1 MTSKKALR
9 KSITA
14 VVTVAALAVSGTAV
28 AQAVSFGTPKGVDVA
43 AHQHPGGT
51 PIDWSKVRTDGQSFA
66 FVKATEGG
74 DWVNPHYVED
84 IQAANAAGLKTG
96 AYHYARPAGDA
107 KTQAANFAAQIALA
121 PDQTL
126 PPALDIEVAEG
137 KSAAQLE
144 QWIEE
149 FTSELK
155 RLTGRTPMI
164 YTYKYFWMGQMNNSQ
179 KFSDLP
185 LWLAA
190 YQDQAPD
197 TVGGWNKLSF
207 WQRSGSGK
215 VAGIPTDVDMNLFNG
230 SKQQLQSFSDGN
242 YVDVGGAL
250 EQLVVSDGLDLSSDS
265 TPLIGAILA
274 LAAGL
279 IALPQLADA
288 AEKSGLDPQAA
299 QGLAGFVKTL
309 QDKDALPVE
318 DLGDMAKGNFSVSD
332 LAILLD
338 NAGHVNNVKS
348 GNVSESEVSEAK
360 NAAKNAG
367 ADVPDFDAGQV
378 ATLLN
383 RVLQEHR

>member
-14 VVTVAALAVSGTAV
+14 VVTVAALAVSGTAI
-28 AQAVSFGTPKGVDVA
+28 AQAVSFGAPKGIDVA

-51 PIDWSKVRTDGQSFA
+51 PIDWSKVRSDGQSFA

-74 DWVNPHYVED
+74 DWVNPHYVQD

-121 PDQTL
+121 PNQTL
-126 PPALDIEVAEG
+126 PPALDIEVTEG

-179 KFSDLP
+179 KFSDMP

-190 YQDQAPD
+190 YQDQAPEA
-197 TVGGWNKLSF
+197 VGGWNELSF

-215 VAGIPTDVDMNLFNG
+215 VAGISTDVDKNLFNG
-230 SKQQLQSFSDGN
+230 SKQQLRSFSDGN

-279 IALPQLADA
+279 IAIPQLADA
-288 AEKSGLDPQAA
+288 AEKSGLDPEAA
-299 QGLAGFVKTL
+299 KGLASFVKTL

-367 ADVPDFDAGQV
+367 ADVPDFDAGQA

-383 RVLQEHR
+383 RVLQ

>member
-14 VVTVAALAVSGTAV
+14 VVTVAALAISGTAV
-28 AQAVSFGTPKGVDVA
+28 AQAVSFGAPKGVDVA

-84 IQAANAAGLKTG
+84 VQAAHAAGLKTG
-96 AYHYARPAGDA
+96 AYHYARPSTDA

-126 PPALDIEVAEG
+126 PPALDIEVDEG

-179 KFSDLP
+179 KFSDMP

-190 YQDQAPD
+190 YQDQAPEA
-197 TVGGWNKLSF
+197 VGGWKKLSF

-250 EQLVVSDGLDLSSDS
+250 EQLVVGDGVDLSSDS

-279 IALPQLADA
+279 IAVPQLVDA

-309 QDKDALPVE
+309 QDKDVLPVE

-348 GNVSESEVSEAK
+348 GTVSESEVSEAK
-360 NAAKNAG
+360 NAAKKAG

-383 RVLQEHR
+383 RVLQ

>member
-9 KSITA
+9 ESITA

-28 AQAVSFGTPKGVDVA
+28 AQAVSLGAPKGIDVA

-179 KFSDLP
+179 KFSDMP

-190 YQDQAPD
+190 YQDQAPEA
-197 TVGGWNKLSF
+197 VGGWNELSF

-215 VAGIPTDVDMNLFNG
+215 VAGISTDVDMNLFNG

-279 IALPQLADA
+279 IAIPQLADA

-299 QGLAGFVKTL
+299 EGLAGFVKTL

-360 NAAKNAG
+360 DAAKKAG
-367 ADVPDFDAGQV
+367 ADVPDFDAAQV

-383 RVLQEHR
+383 RVLQ

>member
-28 AQAVSFGTPKGVDVA
+28 AQAVSFGAPKGIDVA

-179 KFSDLP
+179 KFSDMP

-190 YQDQAPD
+190 YQDQAPEA
-197 TVGGWNKLSF
+197 VGGWNELSF
-207 WQRSGSGK
+207 WQRSGSVK
-215 VAGIPTDVDMNLFNG
+215 VAGISTDVDMNLFNG

-274 LAAGL
+274 LASGL
-279 IALPQLADA
+279 IAIPQLADA

-299 QGLAGFVKTL
+299 EGLAGFVKTL
-309 QDKDALPVE
+309 KDKDALPVE

-360 NAAKNAG
+360 NAAKNVG
-367 ADVPDFDAGQV
+367 ADVPDFDAAQV

-383 RVLQEHR
+383 RVLQ

>member
-28 AQAVSFGTPKGVDVA
+28 AQAVSLGAPKGIDVA

-121 PDQTL
+121 PNQTL
-126 PPALDIEVAEG
+126 PPALDIEVTEG

-179 KFSDLP
+179 KFSDMP

-190 YQDQAPD
+190 YQDQAPEA
-197 TVGGWNKLSF
+197 VGGWNELSF

-215 VAGIPTDVDMNLFNG
+215 VAGISTDVDMNLFNG

-242 YVDVGGAL
+242 YVDIGGAL

-279 IALPQLADA
+279 IAIPQLADA
-288 AEKSGLDPQAA
+288 AEKSGLDPEAA
-299 QGLAGFVKTL
+299 KGLASFVKTL

-383 RVLQEHR
+383 RVLQ

>member
-28 AQAVSFGTPKGVDVA
+28 AQAVSFGAPKGIDVA

-179 KFSDLP
+179 KFSDMP

-190 YQDQAPD
+190 YQDQAPEA
-197 TVGGWNKLSF
+197 VGGWKELSF

-215 VAGIPTDVDMNLFNG
+215 VAGISTDVDMNLFNG

-279 IALPQLADA
+279 IAIPQLADA

-299 QGLAGFVKTL
+299 EGLAGFVKTL
-309 QDKDALPVE
+309 KDKDALPVE

-367 ADVPDFDAGQV
+367 ADVPDFDAAQV

-383 RVLQEHR
+383 RVLQ

>member
-28 AQAVSFGTPKGVDVA
+28 AQAVSLGAPKGIDVA

-74 DWVNPHYVED
+74 DWVNPHYVQD

-179 KFSDLP
+179 KFSDMP

-190 YQDQAPD
+190 YQDQAPEA
-197 TVGGWNKLSF
+197 VGGWNELSF

-215 VAGIPTDVDMNLFNG
+215 VAGISTDVDMNLFNG

-279 IALPQLADA
+279 IAIPQLADA

-299 QGLAGFVKTL
+299 EGLAGFVKTL

-360 NAAKNAG
+360 DAAKKAG
-367 ADVPDFDAGQV
+367 ADVPDFDAAQV

-383 RVLQEHR
+383 RVLQ

>member
-28 AQAVSFGTPKGVDVA
+28 AQAVSLGAPKGVDVA

-84 IQAANAAGLKTG
+84 IQAANAVGLKTG

-367 ADVPDFDAGQV
+367 ADVPDFDAAQV

-383 RVLQEHR
+383 RVLQ

>member
-28 AQAVSFGTPKGVDVA
+28 AQAVSFGAPKGIDVA

-179 KFSDLP
+179 KFSDMP

-190 YQDQAPD
+190 YQDQAPEA
-197 TVGGWNKLSF
+197 VGGWNELSF

-215 VAGIPTDVDMNLFNG
+215 VAGISTDVDMNLFNG

-250 EQLVVSDGLDLSSDS
+250 KQLVVSDGLDLSSDS

-279 IALPQLADA
+279 IAIPQLADA

-299 QGLAGFVKTL
+299 EGLAGFVKTL

-383 RVLQEHR
+383 RVLQ

>member
-28 AQAVSFGTPKGVDVA
+28 AQAVSFGAPKGVDVA

-51 PIDWSKVRTDGQSFA
+51 PIDWSKVRSDGQSFA

-74 DWVNPHYVED
+74 DWVNPHYVQD

-179 KFSDLP
+179 KFSDMP

-190 YQDQAPD
+190 YQDQAPEA
-197 TVGGWNKLSF
+197 VGGWNELSF

-215 VAGIPTDVDMNLFNG
+215 VAGISTDVDMNLFNG

-279 IALPQLADA
+279 IAIPQLADA

-299 QGLAGFVKTL
+299 EGLAGFVKTL
-309 QDKDALPVE
+309 KDKDALPVE

-332 LAILLD
+332 LAILLE

-378 ATLLN
+378 ATLIN
-383 RVLQEHR
+383 RVLQ

>member
-9 KSITA
+9 ESITA

-28 AQAVSFGTPKGVDVA
+28 AQAVSLGAPKGIDVA

-179 KFSDLP
+179 KFSDMP

-190 YQDQAPD
+190 YQDQAPEA
-197 TVGGWNKLSF
+197 VGGWNELSF

-215 VAGIPTDVDMNLFNG
+215 VAGISTDVDMNLFNG

-279 IALPQLADA
+279 IAIPQLADA

-299 QGLAGFVKTL
+299 EGLAGFVKTL

-383 RVLQEHR
+383 RVLQ

>member
-28 AQAVSFGTPKGVDVA
+28 AQAVSLGAPKGVDVA

-121 PDQTL
+121 PNQTL
-126 PPALDIEVAEG
+126 PPALDIEVTEG

-179 KFSDLP
+179 KFSDMP

-190 YQDQAPD
+190 YQDQAPEA
-197 TVGGWNKLSF
+197 VGGWNELSF

-215 VAGIPTDVDMNLFNG
+215 VAGISTDVDMNLFNG

-279 IALPQLADA
+279 IAIPQLADA
-288 AEKSGLDPQAA
+288 AEKSGLDPEAA
-299 QGLAGFVKTL
+299 EGLAAFVKTL

-367 ADVPDFDAGQV
+367 ADVPDFDAAQV

-383 RVLQEHR
+383 RVLQ

>member
-28 AQAVSFGTPKGVDVA
+28 AQAVSLGAPKGIDVA

-121 PDQTL
+121 PNQTL
-126 PPALDIEVAEG
+126 PPALDIEVTEG

-179 KFSDLP
+179 KFSDMP

-190 YQDQAPD
+190 YQDQAPEA
-197 TVGGWNKLSF
+197 VGGWNELSF

-215 VAGIPTDVDMNLFNG
+215 VAGISTDVDMNLFNG

-242 YVDVGGAL
+242 YVDIGGAL

-279 IALPQLADA
+279 IAIPQLADA

-299 QGLAGFVKTL
+299 EGLAGFVKTL

-383 RVLQEHR
+383 RVLQ

>member
-14 VVTVAALAVSGTAV
+14 VVTVAALAVSGTAI
-28 AQAVSFGTPKGVDVA
+28 AQAVSFGAPKGIDVA

-51 PIDWSKVRTDGQSFA
+51 PIDWSKVRSDGQSFA

-74 DWVNPHYVED
+74 DWVNPHYVQD

-121 PDQTL
+121 PNQTL
-126 PPALDIEVAEG
+126 PPALDIEVTEG

-179 KFSDLP
+179 KFSDMP

-190 YQDQAPD
+190 YQDQAPEA
-197 TVGGWNKLSF
+197 VGGWNELSF

-215 VAGIPTDVDMNLFNG
+215 VAGISTDVDMNLFNG

-279 IALPQLADA
+279 IAIPQLADA

-299 QGLAGFVKTL
+299 EGLAGFVKTL
-309 QDKDALPVE
+309 KDKDALPVE

-383 RVLQEHR
+383 RVLQ

>member
-28 AQAVSFGTPKGVDVA
+28 AQAVSFGAPKGIDVA
-43 AHQHPGGT
+43 AHQHPGGM
-51 PIDWSKVRTDGQSFA
+51 PIDWSKVRSDGQSFA

-74 DWVNPHYVED
+74 DWVNPHYVQD

-179 KFSDLP
+179 KFSDMP

-190 YQDQAPD
+190 YQDQAPEA
-197 TVGGWNKLSF
+197 VGGWNELSF

-215 VAGIPTDVDMNLFNG
+215 VAGISTDVDMNLFNG

-279 IALPQLADA
+279 IAVPQLADA
-288 AEKSGLDPQAA
+288 AQKSGLNPQAA
-299 QGLAGFVKTL
+299 EGLAGFVKTL

-332 LAILLD
+332 LAILLE

-348 GNVSESEVSEAK
+348 GNVSESEASEAK

-367 ADVPDFDAGQV
+367 ADVPDFDAGKV

-383 RVLQEHR
+383 RVLQ

>member
-14 VVTVAALAVSGTAV
+14 VVTVAALAVSGTAI
-28 AQAVSFGTPKGVDVA
+28 AQAVSFGAPKGIDVA
-43 AHQHPGGT
+43 AHQHPGGM
-51 PIDWSKVRTDGQSFA
+51 PIDWSKVRSDGQSFA

-74 DWVNPHYVED
+74 DWVNPHYVQD

-179 KFSDLP
+179 KFSDMP

-190 YQDQAPD
+190 YQDQAPEA
-197 TVGGWNKLSF
+197 VGGWKELSF

-215 VAGIPTDVDMNLFNG
+215 VAGISTDVDMNLFNG

-279 IALPQLADA
+279 IAIPQLADA

-299 QGLAGFVKTL
+299 EGLAGFVKTL
-309 QDKDALPVE
+309 KDKDALPVE

-348 GNVSESEVSEAK
+348 GNVSESEVSDAK

-383 RVLQEHR
+383 RVLQ

>member
-14 VVTVAALAVSGTAV
+14 VVTVAALAVSGTAI
-28 AQAVSFGTPKGVDVA
+28 AQAVSFGAPKGIDVA

-51 PIDWSKVRTDGQSFA
+51 PIDWSKVRSDGQSFA

-74 DWVNPHYVED
+74 DWVNPHYVQD

-121 PDQTL
+121 PNQTL
-126 PPALDIEVAEG
+126 PPALDIEVTEG

-144 QWIEE
+144 QWIED

-179 KFSDLP
+179 KFSDMP

-190 YQDQAPD
+190 YQDQAPEA
-197 TVGGWNKLSF
+197 VGGWNELSF

-215 VAGIPTDVDMNLFNG
+215 VAGISTDVDMNLFNG
-230 SKQQLQSFSDGN
+230 SKQQLQTFSDGN

-279 IALPQLADA
+279 IAIPQLADA
-288 AEKSGLDPQAA
+288 AEKSGLDPEAA
-299 QGLAGFVKTL
+299 KGLASFVKTL

-383 RVLQEHR
+383 RVLQ

>member
-14 VVTVAALAVSGTAV
+14 VVTVAALAVSGTAI
-28 AQAVSFGTPKGVDVA
+28 AQAVSFGAPKGIDVA

-51 PIDWSKVRTDGQSFA
+51 PIDWSKVRSDGQSFA

-74 DWVNPHYVED
+74 DWVNPHYVQD

-121 PDQTL
+121 PNQTL
-126 PPALDIEVAEG
+126 PPALDIEVTEG

-144 QWIEE
+144 QWIED

-179 KFSDLP
+179 KFSDMP

-190 YQDQAPD
+190 YQDQAPEA
-197 TVGGWNKLSF
+197 VGGWKKLSF

-250 EQLVVSDGLDLSSDS
+250 EQLVVGDGVDLSSDS

-279 IALPQLADA
+279 IAIPQLVDA

-360 NAAKNAG
+360 NAAKKAG

-383 RVLQEHR
+383 RVLQ

>member
-14 VVTVAALAVSGTAV
+14 VVTVAALAVSGTAI
-28 AQAVSFGTPKGVDVA
+28 AQAVSFGAPKGIDVA

-51 PIDWSKVRTDGQSFA
+51 PIDWSKVRSDGQSFA

-74 DWVNPHYVED
+74 DWVNPHYVQD

-121 PDQTL
+121 PNQTL
-126 PPALDIEVAEG
+126 PPALDIEVTEG

-179 KFSDLP
+179 KFSDMP

-190 YQDQAPD
+190 YQDQAPEA
-197 TVGGWNKLSF
+197 VGGWNELSF

-215 VAGIPTDVDMNLFNG
+215 VAGISTDVDMNLFNG

-242 YVDVGGAL
+242 YVDIGGAL

-279 IALPQLADA
+279 IAIPQLADA
-288 AEKSGLDPQAA
+288 AEKSGLDPEAA
-299 QGLAGFVKTL
+299 KGLASFVKTL

-383 RVLQEHR
+383 RVLQ

>member
-28 AQAVSFGTPKGVDVA
+28 AQAVSLGAPKGIDVA

-84 IQAANAAGLKTG
+84 IQAANAAGHKTG

-179 KFSDLP
+179 KFSDMP

-190 YQDQAPD
+190 YQDQAPEA
-197 TVGGWNKLSF
+197 VGGWNELSF

-215 VAGIPTDVDMNLFNG
+215 VAGISTDVDMNLFNG

-279 IALPQLADA
+279 IAIPQLADA

-299 QGLAGFVKTL
+299 EGLAGFVKTL

-383 RVLQEHR
+383 RVLQ

>member
-14 VVTVAALAVSGTAV
+14 VVTVAALAISGTAV
-28 AQAVSFGTPKGVDVA
+28 AQAVSFGAPKGVDVA

-74 DWVNPHYVED
+74 DWANPHYVED
-84 IQAANAAGLKTG
+84 VQAAHAAGLKTG
-96 AYHYARPAGDA
+96 AYHYARPSTDA

-126 PPALDIEVAEG
+126 PPALDIEVDEG

-179 KFSDLP
+179 KFSDMP

-190 YQDQAPD
+190 YQDQAPEA
-197 TVGGWNKLSF
+197 VGGWKKLSF

-250 EQLVVSDGLDLSSDS
+250 EQLVVGDGVDLSSDS

-279 IALPQLADA
+279 IAVPQLVDA

-360 NAAKNAG
+360 NAAKKAG

-383 RVLQEHR
+383 RVLQ

>member
-28 AQAVSFGTPKGVDVA
+28 AQAVSFGAPKGVDVA

-51 PIDWSKVRTDGQSFA
+51 PIDWSKVRSDGQSFA

-74 DWVNPHYVED
+74 DWVNPHYVQD

-179 KFSDLP
+179 KFSDMP

-190 YQDQAPD
+190 YQDQAPEA
-197 TVGGWNKLSF
+197 VGGWNELSF

-215 VAGIPTDVDMNLFNG
+215 VAGISTDVDMNLFNG

-279 IALPQLADA
+279 IAIPQLADA

-299 QGLAGFVKTL
+299 EGLAGFVKTL
-309 QDKDALPVE
+309 KDKDALPVE

-378 ATLLN
+378 ATLIN
-383 RVLQEHR
+383 RVLQ

>member
-28 AQAVSFGTPKGVDVA
+28 AQAVNFGAPKGVDVA

-51 PIDWSKVRTDGQSFA
+51 PIDWSKVRSDGQSFA

-74 DWVNPHYVED
+74 DWVNPHYVQD

-179 KFSDLP
+179 KFSDMP

-190 YQDQAPD
+190 YQDQAPEA
-197 TVGGWNKLSF
+197 VGGWKELSF

-215 VAGIPTDVDMNLFNG
+215 VAGISTDVDMNLFNG

-299 QGLAGFVKTL
+299 EGLAGFVKTL
-309 QDKDALPVE
+309 KDKDALPVE

-367 ADVPDFDAGQV
+367 ADVPDFDAAQV

-383 RVLQEHR
+383 RVLQ

>member
-28 AQAVSFGTPKGVDVA
+28 AQAVSFGAPKGIDVA
-43 AHQHPGGT
+43 AHQHPGGM
-51 PIDWSKVRTDGQSFA
+51 PIDWSKVRSDGQSFA

-74 DWVNPHYVED
+74 DWVNPHYVQD

-179 KFSDLP
+179 KFSDMP

-190 YQDQAPD
+190 YQDQAPEA
-197 TVGGWNKLSF
+197 VGGWNELSF

-215 VAGIPTDVDMNLFNG
+215 VAGISTDVDMNLFNG

-279 IALPQLADA
+279 IAIPQLADA

-299 QGLAGFVKTL
+299 EGLAGFVKTL
-309 QDKDALPVE
+309 KDKDALPVE
-318 DLGDMAKGNFSVSD
+318 DLGDMAKGSFSVSD

-367 ADVPDFDAGQV
+367 ADVPDFDAAQV

-383 RVLQEHR
+383 RVLQ

>member
-14 VVTVAALAVSGTAV
+14 VVTVAALAVSGTAI
-28 AQAVSFGTPKGVDVA
+28 AQAVSFGAPKGIDVA

-51 PIDWSKVRTDGQSFA
+51 PIDWSKVRSDGQSFA

-74 DWVNPHYVED
+74 DWVNPHYVQD

-121 PDQTL
+121 PNQTL
-126 PPALDIEVAEG
+126 PPALDIEVTEG

-179 KFSDLP
+179 KFSDMP

-190 YQDQAPD
+190 YQDQAPEA
-197 TVGGWNKLSF
+197 VGGWNELSF

-215 VAGIPTDVDMNLFNG
+215 VAGISTDVDMNLFNG
-230 SKQQLQSFSDGN
+230 SKQQLRSFSDGN

-279 IALPQLADA
+279 IAIPQLADA

-299 QGLAGFVKTL
+299 EGLAGFVKTL
-309 QDKDALPVE
+309 KDKDALPVE

-367 ADVPDFDAGQV
+367 ADVPDFDAAQV

-383 RVLQEHR
+383 RVLQ

>member
-14 VVTVAALAVSGTAV
+14 VVTVAALAVSGTAI
-28 AQAVSFGTPKGVDVA
+28 AQAVSFGAPKGIDVA

-51 PIDWSKVRTDGQSFA
+51 PIDWSKVRSDGQSFA

-74 DWVNPHYVED
+74 DWVNPHYVQD

-121 PDQTL
+121 PNQTL
-126 PPALDIEVAEG
+126 PPALDIEVTEG

-179 KFSDLP
+179 KFSDMP

-190 YQDQAPD
+190 YQDQAPEA
-197 TVGGWNKLSF
+197 VGGWKKLSF

-250 EQLVVSDGLDLSSDS
+250 EQLVVGDGVDLSSDS

-279 IALPQLADA
+279 IAIPQLVDA

-360 NAAKNAG
+360 NAAKKAG

-383 RVLQEHR
+383 RVLQ

>member
-28 AQAVSFGTPKGVDVA
+28 AQAVSLGAPKGIDVA

-179 KFSDLP
+179 KFSDMP

-190 YQDQAPD
+190 YQDQAPEA
-197 TVGGWNKLSF
+197 VGGWNELSF

-215 VAGIPTDVDMNLFNG
+215 VAGISTDVDMNLFNG

-242 YVDVGGAL
+242 YVDIGGAL

-279 IALPQLADA
+279 IAIPQLADA

-299 QGLAGFVKTL
+299 EGLAGFVKTL

-367 ADVPDFDAGQV
+367 ADVPDFDAGKV

-383 RVLQEHR
+383 RVLQ

>member
-28 AQAVSFGTPKGVDVA
+28 AQAVSFGAPKGIDVA

-179 KFSDLP
+179 KFSDMP

-190 YQDQAPD
+190 YQDQAPEA
-197 TVGGWNKLSF
+197 VGGWNELSF

-215 VAGIPTDVDMNLFNG
+215 VAGISTDVDMNLFNG

-250 EQLVVSDGLDLSSDS
+250 KQLVVSDGLDLSSDS

-279 IALPQLADA
+279 IAIPQLADA

-299 QGLAGFVKTL
+299 EGLAGFVKTL

-367 ADVPDFDAGQV
+367 ADVPDFDAAQV

-383 RVLQEHR
+383 RVLQ

>member
-28 AQAVSFGTPKGVDVA
+28 AQAVSFGAPKGVDVA

-51 PIDWSKVRTDGQSFA
+51 PIDWSKVRSDGQSFA

-74 DWVNPHYVED
+74 DWANPHYVQD

-107 KTQAANFAAQIALA
+107 KTQAANFAAQVALA
-121 PDQTL
+121 PDQIL

-144 QWIEE
+144 RWIEE

-179 KFSDLP
+179 KFSDMP

-190 YQDQAPD
+190 YQDQAPEA
-197 TVGGWNKLSF
+197 VGGWKELSF

-250 EQLVVSDGLDLSSDS
+250 EQQVVSDGLDLSSDS

-279 IALPQLADA
+279 IAIPQLADA

-299 QGLAGFVKTL
+299 EGLADFVKTL

-338 NAGHVNNVKS
+338 NAGHVNNVES
-348 GNVSESEVSEAK
+348 GNVSESEVSAAK

-367 ADVPDFDAGQV
+367 ADVPDFDAAQV

-383 RVLQEHR
+383 RVLQ

>member
-28 AQAVSFGTPKGVDVA
+28 AQAVSFGAPKGVDVA

-74 DWVNPHYVED
+74 DWVNPHYVDD

-107 KTQAANFAAQIALA
+107 KTQAANFAAQVALA
-121 PDQTL
+121 PGQTL

-179 KFSDLP
+179 KFSDMP

-197 TVGGWNKLSF
+197 AVGGWTKLSF

-242 YVDVGGAL
+242 YVDLGGAL

-279 IALPQLADA
+279 IALPQLTDA

-318 DLGDMAKGNFSVSD
+318 DLGDMAKGDFSVSD

-360 NAAKNAG
+360 NAAKKAG

-383 RVLQEHR
+383 RVLQ

>member
-14 VVTVAALAVSGTAV
+14 VVTVAALAISGTAV
-28 AQAVSFGTPKGVDVA
+28 AQAVSFGAPKGVDVA

-84 IQAANAAGLKTG
+84 VQAAHAAGLKTG
-96 AYHYARPAGDA
+96 AYHYARPSTDA

-126 PPALDIEVAEG
+126 PPALDIEVDEG

-179 KFSDLP
+179 KFSDMP

-190 YQDQAPD
+190 YQDQAPEA
-197 TVGGWNKLSF
+197 VGGWKKLSF

-250 EQLVVSDGLDLSSDS
+250 EQLVVGDGVDLSSDS

-279 IALPQLADA
+279 IAIPQLVDV

-360 NAAKNAG
+360 NAAKKAG

-383 RVLQEHR
+383 RVLQ

>member
-84 IQAANAAGLKTG
+84 IQAAKAAGLKTG

-383 RVLQEHR
+383 RVLQ

>member
-14 VVTVAALAVSGTAV
+14 VVTVAALAVSGTAI
-28 AQAVSFGTPKGVDVA
+28 AQAVSFGAPKGIDVA

-51 PIDWSKVRTDGQSFA
+51 PIDWSKVRSDGQSFA

-74 DWVNPHYVED
+74 DWVNPHYVQD

-121 PDQTL
+121 PNQTL
-126 PPALDIEVAEG
+126 PPALDIEVTEG

-179 KFSDLP
+179 KFSDMP

-190 YQDQAPD
+190 YQDQAPEA
-197 TVGGWNKLSF
+197 VGGWNELSF

-215 VAGIPTDVDMNLFNG
+215 VAGISTDVDMNLFNG
-230 SKQQLQSFSDGN
+230 SKQQLQTFSDGN

-279 IALPQLADA
+279 IAIPQLADA
-288 AEKSGLDPQAA
+288 AEKSGLDPEAA
-299 QGLAGFVKTL
+299 EGLAAFVKTL

-383 RVLQEHR
+383 RVLQ

>member
-28 AQAVSFGTPKGVDVA
+28 AQAVSLGAPKGIDVA

-179 KFSDLP
+179 KFSDMP

-190 YQDQAPD
+190 YQDQAPEA
-197 TVGGWNKLSF
+197 VGGWNELSF

-279 IALPQLADA
+279 IAIPQLADA

-299 QGLAGFVKTL
+299 EGLAGFVKTL

-338 NAGHVNNVKS
+338 NAGHVKNVKS

-383 RVLQEHR
+383 RVLQ

>member
-14 VVTVAALAVSGTAV
+14 VVTVAALAVSGTAI
-28 AQAVSFGTPKGVDVA
+28 AQAVSFGAPKGIDVA

-51 PIDWSKVRTDGQSFA
+51 PIDWSKVRSDGQSFA

-74 DWVNPHYVED
+74 DWVNPHYVQD

-121 PDQTL
+121 PNQTL
-126 PPALDIEVAEG
+126 PPALDIEVTEG

-179 KFSDLP
+179 KFSDMP

-190 YQDQAPD
+190 YQDQAPEA
-197 TVGGWNKLSF
+197 VGGWNELSF

-215 VAGIPTDVDMNLFNG
+215 VAGISTDVDMNLFNG

-242 YVDVGGAL
+242 YVDIGGAL

-279 IALPQLADA
+279 IAIPQLADA
-288 AEKSGLDPQAA
+288 AEKSGLDPEAA
-299 QGLAGFVKTL
+299 EGLAAFVKTL

-383 RVLQEHR
+383 RVLQ

>member
-28 AQAVSFGTPKGVDVA
+28 AQAVSLGAPKGIDVA

-179 KFSDLP
+179 KFSDMP

-190 YQDQAPD
+190 YQDQAPEA
-197 TVGGWNKLSF
+197 VGGWKELSF

-215 VAGIPTDVDMNLFNG
+215 VAGISTDVDMNLFNG

-279 IALPQLADA
+279 IAIPQLADA

-299 QGLAGFVKTL
+299 EGLAGFVKTL
-309 QDKDALPVE
+309 KDKDALPVE

-383 RVLQEHR
+383 RVLQ

>member
-28 AQAVSFGTPKGVDVA
+28 AQAVSFGAPKGIDVA

-121 PDQTL
+121 PNQTL
-126 PPALDIEVAEG
+126 PPALDIEVTEG

-179 KFSDLP
+179 KFSDMP

-190 YQDQAPD
+190 YQDQAPEA
-197 TVGGWNKLSF
+197 VGGWKELSF

-215 VAGIPTDVDMNLFNG
+215 VAGISTDVDMNLFNG

-279 IALPQLADA
+279 IAIPQLADA

-299 QGLAGFVKTL
+299 EGLAGFVKTL
-309 QDKDALPVE
+309 KDKDALPVE

-383 RVLQEHR
+383 RVLQ

>member
-28 AQAVSFGTPKGVDVA
+28 AQAVSLGAPKGIDVA

-179 KFSDLP
+179 KFSDMP

-190 YQDQAPD
+190 YQDQAPEA
-197 TVGGWNKLSF
+197 VGGWKELSF

-215 VAGIPTDVDMNLFNG
+215 VAGISTDVDMNLFNG

-279 IALPQLADA
+279 IAIPQLADA

-299 QGLAGFVKTL
+299 EGLAGFVKTL

-383 RVLQEHR
+383 RVLQ

>member
-28 AQAVSFGTPKGVDVA
+28 AQAVSFGAPKGIDVA

-121 PDQTL
+121 PNQTL
-126 PPALDIEVAEG
+126 PPALDIEVTEG

-179 KFSDLP
+179 KFSDMP

-190 YQDQAPD
+190 YQDQAPEA
-197 TVGGWNKLSF
+197 VGGWNELSF

-215 VAGIPTDVDMNLFNG
+215 VAGISTDVDMNLFNG

-279 IALPQLADA
+279 IAIPQLADA
-288 AEKSGLDPQAA
+288 AEKSGLDPEAA
-299 QGLAGFVKTL
+299 KGLASFVKTL

-383 RVLQEHR
+383 RVLQ

>member
-9 KSITA
+9 ESITA

-28 AQAVSFGTPKGVDVA
+28 AQAVSLGAPKGIDVA

-179 KFSDLP
+179 KFSDMP

-190 YQDQAPD
+190 YQDQAPEA
-197 TVGGWNKLSF
+197 VGGWNELSF

-279 IALPQLADA
+279 IAIPQLADA

-299 QGLAGFVKTL
+299 EGLAGFVKTL

-348 GNVSESEVSEAK
+348 GNVSESEVLEAK

-383 RVLQEHR
+383 RVLQ